1 MITKEEYYARYP
13 IRDPAHAAS
22 RIAGEQ
28 IQENAQKYFSGRM
41 LEIGCGDK
49 SKGALVGEYVDEHV
63 GLDLP
68 DSETP
73 HTEIAADVV
82 GSALDMPLDD
92 ESFDC
97 VLSTAVLE
105 HLEEPQRA
113 LSESYRVLK
122 PGGYALYTM
131 PLFWHLHEEPRDFFR
146 YTKYGLRHL
155 FTTAGYELVHLKAL
169 SGFFVTF
176 GAELGYYLRRFAR
189 GPATSRIVAGITAVL
204 NKVAPRL
211 DRIEALRDEKFTWM
225 YLVVARKPG
234 QENGGEEE

>member
-1 MITKEEYYARYP
+1 MTTKKEYYARYP
-13 IRDPAHAAS
+13 IYDPAHAVS

-28 IQENAQKYFSGRM
+28 IQESAREYSSGRM
-41 LEIGCGDK
+41 LEIGCSDK
-49 SKGALVGEYVDEHV
+49 SKGALVGGYVDEHV

-68 DSETP
+68 DEDTP
-73 HTEIAADVV
+73 HGKIEADVM
-82 GSALDMPLDD
+82 GSALDMPIED

-113 LSESYRVLK
+113 LNESYRALK

-131 PLFWHLHEEPRDFFR
+131 PLFWHLHEELRDFFR

-155 FTTAGYELVHLKAL
+155 FTAAGYEIVHLKAL

-176 GAELGYYLRRFAR
+176 GAELGYNLRRFAR
-189 GPATSRIVAGITAVL
+189 GPVTSRVVAGITATL
-204 NKVAPRL
+204 NKAAP
-211 DRIEALRDEKFTWM
+211 
-225 YLVVARKPG
+225 
-234 QENGGEEE
+234 

>member
-1 MITKEEYYARYP
+1 MISREEYYKRYP
-13 IRDPAHAAS
+13 IHDPAYAVS

-28 IQENAQKYFSGRM
+28 IRENAREYFSGCM

-49 SKGALVGEYVDEHV
+49 SKGALVGNYVGEHV

-68 DSETP
+68 DSDSP
-73 HTEIAADVV
+73 HAELEADIV
-82 GSALDMPLDD
+82 GSALNMPIDD
-92 ESFDC
+92 ESYDC

-113 LSESYRVLK
+113 LNESYRVLK
-122 PGGYALYTM
+122 PGGHAIYTM
-131 PLFWHLHEEPRDFFR
+131 PLFWHLHEKPRDFFR

-155 FTTAGYELVHLKAL
+155 FTTAGYEIVHLKAL

-189 GPATSRIVAGITAVL
+189 GPITSRMVEGITAVL

-211 DRIEALRDEKFTWM
+211 DRVEALRDEKFTWM
-225 YLVVARKPG
+225 YLVVAKKST
-234 QENGGEEE
+234 